1 MQRKPN
7 RIASQLSAAGRVA
20 ANGLIDRR
28 VFLQRGAATGLAL
41 AGGIAS
47 GHAATIGDH
56 AKPWQKTIGA
66 PLSAGGSPS
75 RFEQEKLKRGV
86 LQPYGPIAPGSGV
99 SMTPLHELR
108 GTITPNSLHFERH
121 HNGVPDIDPGQHT
134 LAIHGL
140 VKRPLVFDMEALVR
154 YPMVNRICFIEC
166 SGNSFFNTFPDPR
179 ALSCGMINGLVSCTE
194 WTGIPLS
201 VLLDEAGVD
210 KRAKWIVAEGADAA
224 TMGRSIPL
232 SKALDDVIVALYQNG
247 EPVRPEQGYPLR
259 LVNPGYEGNT
269 SIKWLHRIKLTAG
282 PAHARDETSHYTDL
296 LPSGK
301 AEQFTF
307 VMGVKSVITHP
318 SGGMTIWRDGFYEIS
333 GLAWSGASKIRRV
346 EVSADGGKT
355 WGDAHLHG
363 PILDKS
369 LTRFSMAWHWDG
381 APVQL
386 QSRATDESGNVQMT
400 RAQWKAKYA
409 PGQLYHYNAMQSWVV
424 SDQGEVSNAYL

>member
-1 MQRKPN
+1 MKRKPN
-7 RIASQLSAAGRVA
+7 RIASQLKAGRVA

-47 GHAATIGDH
+47 GYAANIGDN

-66 PLSAGGSPS
+66 PMSAGGSPS
-75 RFEQEKLKRGV
+75 RFAQEKLKRGV
-86 LQPYGPIAPGSGV
+86 LQPYGEIAPGSGA
-99 SMTPLHELR
+99 SMTPIHELH
-108 GTITPNSLHFERH
+108 GTITPNGLHFERH
-121 HNGVPDIDPGQHT
+121 HNGVPDIDPAQHKLT
-134 LAIHGL
+134 IHGL
-140 VKRPLVFDMEALVR
+140 VKRPLVFDMEALMR

-166 SGNSFFNTFPDPR
+166 SGNSFFNTFAKPR
-179 ALSCGMINGLVSCTE
+179 PLPAGMIHGLVSCTE

-210 KRAKWIVAEGADAA
+210 AKAKWILAEGADAA

-247 EPVRPEQGYPLR
+247 EPVRPEQGYPVR
-259 LVNPGYEGNT
+259 LVIPGFEGNT
-269 SIKWLHRIKLTAG
+269 SIKWLHRIKVTDRPL
-282 PAHARDETSHYTDL
+282 HARDETSHYTDL
-296 LPSGK
+296 LPDGK

-307 VMGVKSVITHP
+307 VMGVKSVITRP

-355 WGDAHLHG
+355 WGDAYLHG

-369 LTRFSMAWHWDG
+369 LTRFSMAWHWNG
-381 APVQL
+381 EPVQL
-386 QSRATDESGNVQMT
+386 QSRATDEKGRVQMT
-400 RAQWKAKYA
+400 HGQWMAKYGA
-409 PGQLYHYNAMQSWVV
+409 GQRYHYNAMQTWAVNEH
-424 SDQGEVSNAYL
+424 GEVSNAYL